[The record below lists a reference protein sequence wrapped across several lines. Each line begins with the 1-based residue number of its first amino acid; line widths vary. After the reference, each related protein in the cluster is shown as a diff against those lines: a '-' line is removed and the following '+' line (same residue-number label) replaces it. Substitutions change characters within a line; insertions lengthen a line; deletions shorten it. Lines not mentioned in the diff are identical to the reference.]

1 MAYHA
6 MAKAFFQKEIFTQ
19 KAFEAH
25 VQALRPKLYTLGQQA
40 MEDIL
45 TVGREY
51 AACFDLL
58 QRLSLASKDRPV
70 IFEALTAIFNELKN
84 LCPANFLELYDL
96 TRIALLPKNLECL
109 SIRARRWVDNPA
121 KEAQK
126 KELVAPYERKLAHLI
141 SSLDPGSSKEK
152 SNAVEAF
159 FWMLEEYKI
168 SVYAQELKTRFK
180 ISAKRL
186 DKALLDLSTMI

>member
-1 MAYHA
+1 MCRR
-6 MAKAFFQKEIFTQ
+6 F
-19 KAFEAH
+19 
-25 VQALRPKLYTLGQQA
+25 VRKLYLLGRKA
-40 MEDIL
+40 MDDIM

-58 QRLSLASKDRPV
+58 QRLSLACKDRPV

-96 TRIALLPKNLECL
+96 NRIALLPKNLECL

-121 KEAQK
+121 KETQK
-126 KELVAPYERKLAHLI
+126 KQLVASYERKLAHLI
-141 SSLDPGSSKEK
+141 SSLGPGSSKEK

-186 DKALLDLSTMI
+186 DKALLDVSTMI

>member
-1 MAYHA
+1 
-6 MAKAFFQKEIFTQ
+6 
-19 KAFEAH
+19 
-25 VQALRPKLYTLGQQA
+25 
-40 MEDIL
+40 
-45 TVGREY
+45 
-51 AACFDLL
+51 
-58 QRLSLASKDRPV
+58 V

-96 TRIALLPKNLECL
+96 NRIALLPKNLECL
-109 SIRARRWVDNPA
+109 SIRAGRWVDNPA
-121 KEAQK
+121 KEARK

-152 SNAVEAF
+152 SRAVEGF

-186 DKALLDLSTMI
+186 DKALLDVSTMV

>member
-1 MAYHA
+1 M
-6 MAKAFFQKEIFTQ
+6 
-19 KAFEAH
+19 
-25 VQALRPKLYTLGQQA
+25 
-40 MEDIL
+40 
-45 TVGREY
+45 
-51 AACFDLL
+51 
-58 QRLSLASKDRPV
+58 
-70 IFEALTAIFNELKN
+70 
-84 LCPANFLELYDL
+84 
-96 TRIALLPKNLECL
+96 
-109 SIRARRWVDNPA
+109 DNPA

-186 DKALLDLSTMI
+186 DKALLDVSTMV